1 MKNIVFE
8 LYETL
13 SFKEKRKLF
22 LIQVYNITVGFLE
35 LMGLALIIP
44 YFNMISNLDQFYES
58 YLIVLASNFININ
71 SMEINTILIILSA
84 LIISIFLFST
94 ILTLYVNWQIL
105 LFSQNIGADFA
116 KKLFKFY
123 VYQDYKFHI
132 KNDQS
137 TIVAKLTSQINQ
149 VVGGIILSLM
159 TIISR

>member
-105 LFSQNIGADFA
+105 LFSQKYRCRFC
-116 KKLFKFY
+116 KK
-123 VYQDYKFHI
+123 
-132 KNDQS
+132 
-137 TIVAKLTSQINQ
+137 
-149 VVGGIILSLM
+149 II
-159 TIISR
+159 

>member
-1 MKNIVFE
+1 MGIKEFVDWYKNLKIIKINYENIVFE

-35 LMGLALIIP
+35 LMGLVLIIP

-84 LIISIFLFST
+84 LIISIFYLVQF
-94 ILTLYVNWQIL
+94 N
-105 LFSQNIGADFA
+105 
-116 KKLFKFY
+116 
-123 VYQDYKFHI
+123 
-132 KNDQS
+132 
-137 TIVAKLTSQINQ
+137 
-149 VVGGIILSLM
+149 SLC
-159 TIISR
+159 